1 MTTTTTV
8 TAESRL
14 QTDITLV
21 SGLVPVKAQA
31 SGRVL
36 GDADGHASSIAPSEE
51 RLGDPSD
58 NNGSLVGLDV
68 DRPSANRRSMIL
80 TVMSITQPALINF
93 LTSFTNGIITVCLP
107 TIARSVDLQRQLY
120 LWPVSV
126 YGLTSGS
133 LLLLA
138 GSTADLIGA
147 RAVEIAGASILGLF
161 SLASGFAQTGEQLV
175 AFRAIQGI
183 GAAMHLPASV
193 SLVAAATEK
202 GRARNFGFAALGFS
216 QPLGFSAGLVMG
228 GVLAEY
234 STWRIGFYV
243 PGGLLAAAAIA
254 GRWTLP
260 KTVPAPAPDGS
271 VGGNS
276 SGVWTRF
283 RTEIDWV
290 GVGLASSGLTVF
302 SYVLAILSADL
313 QTIRSA
319 TTVTLLALSLI
330 LLALFPFWMG
340 RQERAGRPALVP
352 NSLWKNL
359 PFTTICVL
367 VAISWGTV
375 NSMELFSSLYFQ
387 EVQRRSSLTASL
399 FLLPNVVVG
408 TALSLMTGVFVHRLS
423 ARWLTGGSSLLCAAS
438 PLLMALVEPAWSYW
452 HGQFWAQVL
461 VPVSAD
467 VLFTVGLII
476 VSESFPERTQALAGA
491 VFNTVGQLGLSLGVG
506 VCQVVAL
513 GVTGNGGGGGGGHGG
528 GGGGAFDDEEVGALL
543 RGYRASFW
551 AMFGQMLLC
560 TAVAV
565 VGLRKV
571 SRESWCEE
579 RIRAF
584 IAGPHVLPH
593 SPTQP
598 LLDTASFGT
607 ACLAHRVSIS
617 PESET
622 TQHGAKDLFAS
633 THRQ

>member
-1 MTTTTTV
+1 MTTTTTI
-8 TAESRL
+8 TADCRL
-14 QTDITLV
+14 QTDIPPV
-21 SGLVPVKAQA
+21 SGLVPIKAQA

-36 GDADGHASSIAPSEE
+36 GDAAGHASSTAPSEE
-51 RLGDPSD
+51 RSGDPSD
-58 NNGSLVGLDV
+58 NNGSLVSLDF
-68 DRPSANRRSMIL
+68 DRPSANRRPMIL
-80 TVMSITQPALINF
+80 TVMAITQPALINF

-107 TIARSVDLQRQLY
+107 TIARSVNLQRQLY

-126 YGLTSGS
+126 FGLTSGS

-147 RAVEIAGASILGLF
+147 RAVEITGASILGIF

-193 SLVAAATEK
+193 SLVAAATDK

-216 QPLGFSAGLVMG
+216 QPLGFSVGLVLG

-243 PGGLLAAAAIA
+243 PGGLLAAAAVA

-260 KTVPAPAPDGS
+260 KTTPAPAPDGG
-271 VGGNS
+271 VGGR
-276 SGVWTRF
+276 VWSRF

-313 QTIRSA
+313 QMIRSA
-319 TTVTLLALSLI
+319 TTISLLALSLA
-330 LLALFPFWMG
+330 LLASFPFWMG
-340 RQERAGRPALVP
+340 RRERAGRPALVP
-352 NSLWKNL
+352 NSLWGNV
-359 PFTTICVL
+359 PFTTICAL

-408 TALSLMTGVFVHRLS
+408 TALSLMTGVFVHRLP

-467 VLFTVGLII
+467 VLFTVGLIV

-513 GVTGNGGGGGGGHGG
+513 GVAGNGSGGGGHGG
-528 GGGGAFDDEEVGALL
+528 GGGGAFDDEQVGALL

-571 SRESWCEE
+571 GKVGVKRE
-579 RIRAF
+579 
-584 IAGPHVLPH
+584 
-593 SPTQP
+593 
-598 LLDTASFGT
+598 
-607 ACLAHRVSIS
+607 
-617 PESET
+617 
-622 TQHGAKDLFAS
+622 
-633 THRQ
+633 

>member
-1 MTTTTTV
+1 MTTTTTI
-8 TAESRL
+8 TADCRL
-14 QTDITLV
+14 QTDIPPV
-21 SGLVPVKAQA
+21 SGLVLIKAQA

-36 GDADGHASSIAPSEE
+36 GDAAGHASSTATSEE
-51 RLGDPSD
+51 RSGNPSD
-58 NNGSLVGLDV
+58 NNGSLVSLDI
-68 DRPSANRRSMIL
+68 DRPSANQRPMIL
-80 TVMSITQPALINF
+80 TVIAITQPALINF

-107 TIARSVDLQRQLY
+107 TIARSVNLQRQLY

-126 YGLTSGS
+126 FGLTSGS

-147 RAVEIAGASILGLF
+147 RAVEITGASILGIF
-161 SLASGFAQTGEQLV
+161 ALASGFAQTGEQLV

-193 SLVAAATEK
+193 SLVAAATDK

-216 QPLGFSAGLVMG
+216 QPLGFSVGLVLG

-243 PGGLLAAAAIA
+243 PGGLLAAAAVA

-260 KTVPAPAPDGS
+260 KTTPAPALDAG
-271 VGGNS
+271 VGG
-276 SGVWTRF
+276 GVRSRF

-319 TTVTLLALSLI
+319 TTISLLILSLALLAS
-330 LLALFPFWMG
+330 FPFWMG
-340 RQERAGRPALVP
+340 RRERAGRPALVP
-352 NSLWKNL
+352 NSLWGNV

-408 TALSLMTGVFVHRLS
+408 TALSLMTGVFVHRLP

-467 VLFTVGLII
+467 VLFTVGLIV

-513 GVTGNGGGGGGGHGG
+513 GVAGNGGGGGGHGG
-528 GGGGAFDDEEVGALL
+528 GGGGAFDDEQVGALL

-565 VGLRKV
+565 IGLRKV
-571 SRESWCEE
+571 GKVGVKRE
-579 RIRAF
+579 
-584 IAGPHVLPH
+584 
-593 SPTQP
+593 
-598 LLDTASFGT
+598 
-607 ACLAHRVSIS
+607 
-617 PESET
+617 
-622 TQHGAKDLFAS
+622 
-633 THRQ
+633 